1 MKIVCDREELLEVL
15 SGVSKAVSAKSSIPA
30 IEGILF
36 KAAGET
42 VTMTGY
48 DLEIGII
55 ASMEAQID
63 EPGEIVLGARLL
75 CDIVRKVES
84 DTVTIETDA
93 DLKAVVRGGITK
105 FNFIGIPAADF
116 PEMPIPDTDNTLTLP
131 GAQLREM
138 IGKTIYAVSASDQ
151 KPVHTGT
158 KFIIDEAGLTLVSV
172 DGYRLAVCT
181 RIENVVS
188 SNFKSFIVPGKTLSE
203 VSKLIGD
210 GENDVSIGTARRNAV
225 FTLGSYT
232 VVTRLLEGDFLDY
245 KKSIPPAWRTRVTI
259 DVRTMVDA
267 IDRASLIINDRFK
280 SPIRFNFDDGR
291 VVLTCTTATG
301 TSYDEI
307 PCAIEG
313 EAVEIGFNNR
323 YMLDALRYSGCD
335 EVVFEI
341 NGPGAPMKVL
351 PTQEQEGDF
360 LFLVLPVRIKTENQP

>member
-1 MKIVCDREELLEVL
+1 MKIVCDRTELLEVL
-15 SGVSKAVSAKSSIPA
+15 SGVSKAVSSKSSIPA

-36 KAAGET
+36 KAADDT

-55 ASMEAQID
+55 ASMDAQVD

-93 DLKAVVRGGITK
+93 DLKVVVRGGITK
-105 FNFIGIPAADF
+105 FNFIGIPASDF
-116 PEMPIPDTDNTLTLP
+116 PEMPIPDTDSTLTLS

-158 KFIIDEAGLTLVSV
+158 KFMIDEEGLTLVSV

-181 RIENVVS
+181 RIENVVA
-188 SNFKSFIVPGKTLSE
+188 NTFKSFIVPGKTLSE

-210 GENDVSIGTARRNAV
+210 SEDDVSIGTARRYAV

-245 KKSIPPAWRTRVTI
+245 KKSIPPEWRTRVTI
-259 DVRTMVDA
+259 DVRAMVDA
-267 IDRASLIINDRFK
+267 IDRASLIISDRFK

-291 VVLTCTTATG
+291 VTLTCTTATG

-313 EAVEIGFNNR
+313 ESVEIGFNNR

-335 EVVFEI
+335 EIVFEI

-351 PTQEQEGDF
+351 PPEGSDF
-360 LFLVLPVRIKTENQP
+360 LFLVLPVRIKSENQ